1 MVTNVEN
8 VRLMVDPIGS
18 TQGWQSEGI
27 NVHAGQALQFNV
39 QNSLP
44 LSSVMI
50 ASR

>member
-1 MVTNVEN
+1 
-8 VRLMVDPIGS
+8 MVDPVGS

-27 NVHAGQALQFNV
+27 NIHAGEQVHFNV

-44 LSSVMI
+44 LSSVLI